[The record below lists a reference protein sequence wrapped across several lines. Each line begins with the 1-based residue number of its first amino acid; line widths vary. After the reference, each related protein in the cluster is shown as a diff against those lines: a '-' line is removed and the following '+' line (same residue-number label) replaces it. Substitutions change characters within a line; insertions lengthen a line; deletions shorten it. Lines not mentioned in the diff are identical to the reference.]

1 MLPFGY
7 ISLPAIFRLLLS
19 FNLDEPTS
27 KNGIFTMKKHILL
40 IVTAAML
47 MSSCVKEKLT
57 GVEATKTFDV
67 PGWYDE
73 LSVSNNISVS
83 FSDQVEL
90 VTVTADEGIISNFEM
105 KLVEGELKMY
115 RKQIFDFL
123 PSPITVLLP
132 CNAQLR
138 EVNLSGTS
146 SFNGDLEADEIE
158 IAASGSS
165 LFKGNLS
172 ANEIDVS
179 LSGGSSVTANRL
191 IASKLDLDLSGG
203 SSVTANSLIA
213 SKLDLDFSGASW
225 AQLNGSVENL
235 ELDFTGA
242 SELRTEV
249 VDHVYAFAC
258 MNCESALSG
267 ASKANLHCDGRIYGS
282 LSGGSEIRYT
292 GNADTENC
300 HLSGGSKVIHKT
312 F

>member
-1 MLPFGY
+1 
-7 ISLPAIFRLLLS
+7 
-19 FNLDEPTS
+19 
-27 KNGIFTMKKHILL
+27 MKKHILL
-40 IVTAAML
+40 IVAAVFL

-73 LSVSNNISVS
+73 LSVSDNISVS

-123 PSPITVLLP
+123 PSPIRVLLP

-146 SFNGDLEADEIE
+146 SFNGNLEANEIE

-165 LFKGNLS
+165 LFKGNLR
-172 ANEIDVS
+172 ANEMDI
-179 LSGGSSVTANRL
+179 
-191 IASKLDLDLSGG
+191 DLSGK

-235 ELDFTGA
+235 ELDFSCA

-249 VDHVYAFAC
+249 VDHHYAFAC
-258 MNCESALSG
+258 TNCESALSG

-282 LSGGSEIRYT
+282 LSGSSEIRYT
-292 GNADTENC
+292 GDADTENC
-300 HLSGGSKVIHKT
+300 HLSGDSKVIHKT

>member
-47 MSSCVKEKLT
+47 TSSCVKEKLT

-123 PSPITVLLP
+123 PSPIRVLLP

-146 SFNGDLEADEIE
+146 SFNGNLEANEIE

-165 LFKGNLS
+165 LFKGNLR

-179 LSGGSSVTANRL
+179 LSGE
-191 IASKLDLDLSGG
+191 

-235 ELDFTGA
+235 ELDFSGA

-282 LSGGSEIRYT
+282 LSGSSEIRYT

-300 HLSGGSKVIHKT
+300 HLSGDSRVIHKT

>member
-1 MLPFGY
+1 
-7 ISLPAIFRLLLS
+7 
-19 FNLDEPTS
+19 
-27 KNGIFTMKKHILL
+27 MKKHILL

-123 PSPITVLLP
+123 PSPIRVLLP

-146 SFNGDLEADEIE
+146 SFNGDLEANEIE

-165 LFKGNLS
+165 LFKGNLR

-179 LSGGSSVTANRL
+179 LSGE
-191 IASKLDLDLSGG
+191 

-235 ELDFTGA
+235 ELDFSGA

-282 LSGGSEIRYT
+282 LSGSSEIRYT

-300 HLSGGSKVIHKT
+300 HLSGDSKVIHKT

>member
-40 IVTAAML
+40 IVAAVLL

-73 LSVSNNISVS
+73 LSVSDNISVS

-123 PSPITVLLP
+123 PSPIRVLLP

-146 SFNGDLEADEIE
+146 FFNGDLEADEIE
-158 IAASGSS
+158 IVASGNS
-165 LFKGNLS
+165 LFKGNLR
-172 ANEIDVS
+172 ANEMDI
-179 LSGGSSVTANRL
+179 
-191 IASKLDLDLSGG
+191 DLSGE

-225 AQLNGSVENL
+225 AQLNGLAENL
-235 ELDFTGA
+235 ELDFSGA

-249 VDHVYAFAC
+249 VDHHYAFAC
-258 MNCESALSG
+258 TNCESALSG

-300 HLSGGSKVIHKT
+300 HLSGDSKVIHKT

>member
-7 ISLPAIFRLLLS
+7 ISLPAIFRLLLT

-40 IVTAAML
+40 IVAAALL

-83 FSDQVEL
+83 FSDHVEQ

-123 PSPITVLLP
+123 PSPIRVLLP

-146 SFNGDLEADEIE
+146 SFNGDLEANEIEIAASGSSLFNGNLEANEIE

-165 LFKGNLS
+165 LFKGNLR
-172 ANEIDVS
+172 ANEIDVD
-179 LSGGSSVTANRL
+179 LSGKSSVTA
-191 IASKLDLDLSGG
+191 D
-203 SSVTANSLIA
+203 SLIA

-235 ELDFTGA
+235 ELDFSGA

-249 VDHVYAFAC
+249 VDHHYAFAC
-258 MNCESALSG
+258 TNCESALSG

-292 GNADTENC
+292 GDADTENC
-300 HLSGGSKVIHKT
+300 HLSGDSRVIHKT

>member
-1 MLPFGY
+1 
-7 ISLPAIFRLLLS
+7 
-19 FNLDEPTS
+19 
-27 KNGIFTMKKHILL
+27 MKKHILL

-123 PSPITVLLP
+123 PSPIRVLLP

-172 ANEIDVS
+172 ANEIDVR
-179 LSGGSSVTANRL
+179 LSGE
-191 IASKLDLDLSGG
+191 

-235 ELDFTGA
+235 ELDFSGA

-292 GNADTENC
+292 GDADTEGC
-300 HLSGGSKVIHKT
+300 HLSGDSKVIHKT

>member
-115 RKQIFDFL
+115 RKPIVNFL
-123 PSPITVLLP
+123 PSPIRVLLP

-158 IAASGSS
+158 IVASGSS
-165 LFKGNLS
+165 LFKGNLR
-172 ANEIDVS
+172 ANEID
-179 LSGGSSVTANRL
+179 A
-191 IASKLDLDLSGG
+191 DLSGK

-225 AQLNGSVENL
+225 AQLNGLTENL
-235 ELDFTGA
+235 ELDFSGA

-249 VDHVYAFAC
+249 VDHIYAFAC
-258 MNCESALSG
+258 TNCESALSG

-282 LSGGSEIRYT
+282 LSGSSEIRYT

>member
-1 MLPFGY
+1 
-7 ISLPAIFRLLLS
+7 
-19 FNLDEPTS
+19 
-27 KNGIFTMKKHILL
+27 MKKHILL
-40 IVTAAML
+40 IVAAVFL

-73 LSVSNNISVS
+73 LSVSDNISVS
-83 FSDQVEL
+83 FSDQVEQ

-123 PSPITVLLP
+123 PSPIRVLLP

-146 SFNGDLEADEIE
+146 SFNGDLEANEIE

-165 LFKGNLS
+165 LFKGNLR
-172 ANEIDVS
+172 ANEMDI
-179 LSGGSSVTANRL
+179 
-191 IASKLDLDLSGG
+191 DLSGE

-235 ELDFTGA
+235 ELDFSGA

-249 VDHVYAFAC
+249 ADHIYAFAC
-258 MNCESALSG
+258 TNCESALSG

-300 HLSGGSKVIHKT
+300 HLSGDSRVIHKT

>member
-27 KNGIFTMKKHILL
+27 KNGIFTMKKHIFL
-40 IVTAAML
+40 IVAAALL

-73 LSVSNNISVS
+73 LSVRNNISVS

-123 PSPITVLLP
+123 PSPIRVLLP

-146 SFNGDLEADEIE
+146 SFNGDLEANEIE

-165 LFKGNLS
+165 LFKGNLR

-179 LSGGSSVTANRL
+179 LSGE
-191 IASKLDLDLSGG
+191 

-235 ELDFTGA
+235 ELDFSGA

-282 LSGGSEIRYT
+282 LSGSSEIRYT

-300 HLSGGSKVIHKT
+300 HLSGDSRVIHKT